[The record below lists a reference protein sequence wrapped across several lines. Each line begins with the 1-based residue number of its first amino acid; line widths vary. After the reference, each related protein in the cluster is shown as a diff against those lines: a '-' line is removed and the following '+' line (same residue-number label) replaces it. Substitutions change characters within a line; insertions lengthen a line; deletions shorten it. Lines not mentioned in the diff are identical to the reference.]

1 MLERMQGH
9 ARRWSAVRP
18 VLLIAAVLALAAA
31 LRILLTSVD
40 QAGDVY
46 LIPALVLFLWCIM
59 LHAFLTLFAQ
69 VPPPVVTALP
79 WRRRMLMRCRR
90 AFYHLFLGS
99 FAVLSALL
107 LLTSW
112 QLAGAWRMMY

>member
-1 MLERMQGH
+1 MLERMQEH
-9 ARRWSAVRP
+9 ARRWRLLRPLLLGLALLSFGAV
-18 VLLIAAVLALAAA
+18 VAVL
-31 LRILLTSVD
+31 ITSAD

-59 LHAFLTLFAQ
+59 LHAFLTLFAE
-69 VPPPVVTALP
+69 VPQPVVTTLP
-79 WRRRMLMRCRR
+79 WRARILMRAKRM
-90 AFYHLFLGS
+90 FYHLFLGL
-99 FAVLSALL
+99 FALLSALL

>member
-1 MLERMQGH
+1 MLERMQGV

-18 VLLIAAVLALAAA
+18 LLLVVAVLSLGAAM
-31 LRILLTSVD
+31 RVVLTAVD
-40 QAGDVY
+40 RAGDVY
-46 LIPALVLFLWCIM
+46 LIPALVLFLWCVM
-59 LHAFLTLFAQ
+59 LHAFLSLFAQ
-69 VPPPVVTALP
+69 VPGPVVTTLP
-79 WRRRMLMRCRR
+79 WRRRMLMRCKR
-90 AFYHLFLGS
+90 AFYYLFLGM

>member
-1 MLERMQGH
+1 MLEQMQGY
-9 ARRWSAVRP
+9 ARRWMALRP
-18 VLLIAAVLALAAA
+18 VLLVVAVLALGAA

-59 LHAFLTLFAQ
+59 LHAFLTLFAR
-69 VPPPVVTALP
+69 VPPPAVTTLP
-79 WRRRMLMRCRR
+79 WRQRMLMRCRR
-90 AFYHLFLGS
+90 VFYYLFLGL

>member
-1 MLERMQGH
+1 MLEQMQGY
-9 ARRWSAVRP
+9 ARRWMALRP
-18 VLLIAAVLALAAA
+18 VLLVVAVLALGAA

-46 LIPALVLFLWCIM
+46 LIPALVLLLWCIM
-59 LHAFLTLFAQ
+59 LHAFLTLFAR
-69 VPPPVVTALP
+69 VPPPVVTTLP
-79 WRRRMLMRCRR
+79 WRQRMLMRCRR
-90 AFYHLFLGS
+90 VFYYLFLGL